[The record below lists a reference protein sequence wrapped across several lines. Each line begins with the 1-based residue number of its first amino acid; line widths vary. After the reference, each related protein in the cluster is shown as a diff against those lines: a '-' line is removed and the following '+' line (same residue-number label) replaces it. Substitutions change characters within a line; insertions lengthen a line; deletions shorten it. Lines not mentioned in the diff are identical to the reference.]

1 MKTLFTAA
9 AFLLAASSVAFADS
23 ASSVTATGAAMAGG
37 MIYGSRPTFPPP
49 STQNSAGGWTPANL
63 CPPVLRHRHGD
74 HGGYGNGGY
83 GGIPGAVALPT
94 SIPTSA
100 PWTQPVY

>member
-1 MKTLFTAA
+1 MKRLIAA
-9 AFLLAASSVAFADS
+9 ATFLLAASSVAFANS
-23 ASSVTATGAAMAGG
+23 AGSVAAPGASTAGG
-37 MIYGSRPTFPPP
+37 MIYGSYPSLFPPRP
-49 STQNSAGGWTPANL
+49 PTSAGGSTPANL
-63 CPPVLRHRHGD
+63 YAPVVRPGHGN

-83 GGIPGAVALPT
+83 GGIPGADGRPT